1 MSATYEYIARQTLGT
16 AAAEVTFS
24 NIPQTFT
31 DLYFVM
37 STRAQGGAT
46 QDDLVTAYL
55 NGIQSGYTSR
65 RFYGLGGNATVSGDG
80 LSNNNGG
87 TAGSRLIV
95 GATSG
100 ASSTSSTFGNGWFYI
115 PNYAVAGPRVTSG
128 EGAGENNASLAV
140 ITTTAGQTGNTSP
153 VTSVTFSLY
162 YSLSNGFAAGSTFY
176 LYGIRRA
183 SADPGV
189 FMDASGGDVSISGGY
204 KYHTFRSS
212 GVLQV
217 NTPGWA
223 EVLTVAGGGGGAEWG
238 GGGGAGGVLAYS
250 SYLASGPVTV
260 AVGAGGAG
268 GVNYGGRPGSGNA
281 SSVVAN
287 REAFGGGH
295 AGFGGTSAAGVGGSG
310 GGGAHAGGVGGAGTA
325 GQGNNGGNSTN
336 PGAGGGGGAGAVGGN
351 GGSSIAGNGGIGTA
365 GFSSW
370 GQAVNAGQL
379 SGGLYYFAGGGGG
392 SGSTQDGY
400 TRGTGG
406 LGGGGDG
413 QNGATVGTSGTANTG
428 GGGGGGGRQSNITY
442 PGGAGGSGIV
452 IVRYPYR

>member
-1 MSATYEYIARQTLGT
+1 MSATYEFITKQVLGSNVGFVDFT
-16 AAAEVTFS
+16 

-31 DLYFVM
+31 DLYCVV
-37 STRAQGGAT
+37 SARTDRAS
-46 QDDLVTAYL
+46 DSDPIKIRF
-55 NGIQSGYTSR
+55 NG
-65 RFYGLGGNATVSGDG
+65 
-80 LSNNNGG
+80 
-87 TAGSRLIV
+87 AGSDASHSCRVLQGSGSSV
-95 GATSG
+95 ASATESVVNAG
-100 ASSTSSTFGNGWFYI
+100 MIAGNSATANTFGSAEFYI
-115 PNYAVAGPRVTSG
+115 PSYAGSSNKAVSATGVSET
-128 EGAGENNASLAV
+128 NA
-140 ITTTAGQTGNTSP
+140 TTVYMNVTAGLWSNTAP
-153 VTSVTFSLY
+153 VTSLRLLPVFGSNF
-162 YSLSNGFAAGSTFY
+162 LSGSSFF
-176 LYGIRRA
+176 LYGVRRA

-189 FMDASGGDVSISGGY
+189 FMDASGGDVTISGGY

-238 GGGGAGGVLAYS
+238 GGGGAGGVLGYS
-250 SYLASGPVTV
+250 SYVSPGPVAVTV
-260 AVGAGGAG
+260 GGGGAG
-268 GVNYGGRPGSGNA
+268 GVGYGTRPGSGNA

-325 GQGNNGGNSTN
+325 GQGNNGGNSTS

-370 GQAVNAGQL
+370 GQAVIAGQL

-413 QNGATVGTSGTANTG
+413 QNGATAGTSGTANTG

-442 PGGAGGSGIV
+442 SGGNGGSGIV